1 MSASEFLCSLTF
13 IAVSDC
19 VKVHVV
25 LLVGEE
31 QEAEPGVKSIDGDN
45 EEDSDD
51 VPLFV
56 WRTVVAQ
63 MHVDLNRKK
72 IKEESETDSTVAL
85 LDIDTHCDHR
95 NGSGHTA
102 QTVVNGGCRPRA
114 CVFSAA

>member
-1 MSASEFLCSLTF
+1 MRFCLQLWALTF

-31 QEAEPGVKSIDGDN
+31 QEAEPRVKSVDGDY

-56 WRTVVAQ
+56 WGAVIAQ
-63 MHVDLNRKK
+63 MHVDLWGEKMN
-72 IKEESETDSTVAL
+72 EE
-85 LDIDTHCDHR
+85 R
-95 NGSGHTA
+95 
-102 QTVVNGGCRPRA
+102 
-114 CVFSAA
+114 

>member
-1 MSASEFLCSLTF
+1 MGPGSDRTHKSQRSGTGWTLSASACSHEFLCSLTF

-63 MHVDLNRKK
+63 MHVDLNREKM
-72 IKEESETDSTVAL
+72 KEEGENDRNTVR
-85 LDIDTHCDHR
+85 H
-95 NGSGHTA
+95 
-102 QTVVNGGCRPRA
+102 
-114 CVFSAA
+114 